1 MSGKWKILIL
11 YHLINHKVRRFN
23 ELRKSLLT
31 ITHRT
36 LTRQLREHEEDD
48 FMSRVV
54 FAEVPPKVEL

>member
-1 MSGKWKILIL
+1 M
-11 YHLINHKVRRFN
+11 RRFN